1 MVRPVGELLEGL
13 AETRLLAILRG
24 SDAAATT
31 AAALALVEEG
41 VTYLEVSLNTA
52 NALEVIEHIVRA
64 TEGRARIGA
73 GTVVTADD
81 VRRVR
86 SAGAEF
92 VVTPALTDG
101 VDAAVQAGLPVIAG
115 ALTPTECVS
124 ALARGAL
131 AVKLFPAS
139 AGGPRYLSALRD
151 PFPTLPFIPVG
162 GVDAEAAAEYVSRG
176 AVAVGVGGP
185 LLGDSVR
192 SGGDL
197 IGLRERTRRF
207 LSITS
212 SPGGA
217 SREDR

>member
-1 MVRPVGELLEGL
+1 MVRPISELLEGL

-24 SDAAATT
+24 SDAAATV

-52 NALEVIEHIVRA
+52 NALEVIGHLVRA

-73 GTVVTADD
+73 GTVITADD
-81 VRRVR
+81 ARRVR
-86 SAGAEF
+86 DAGGEF
-92 VVTPALTDG
+92 VVTPAVTDG

-124 ALARGAL
+124 ARARGAL

-139 AGGPRYLSALRD
+139 AGGPGYLSALRD

-162 GVDAEAAAEYVSRG
+162 GVDAEAAAEFLRRG

-185 LLGDSVR
+185 LLGDAVHA
-192 SGGDL
+192 GGDL
-197 IGLRERTRRF
+197 NGLRKRTRRF
-207 LSITS
+207 LSVTS
-212 SPGGA
+212 LPGGA
-217 SREDR
+217 SSEDR